1 MRTKICKLFVFI
13 TIAQL
18 CLYACCGDD
27 FNVFMTSFEFTA
39 NDEADQDASLVTN
52 ENFSLI
58 LNPEYDTQMASL
70 LSKQSGFMNMA
81 NATTCDENY
90 MVIKNATSVE
100 LRADV
105 PLFGIAP
112 GELLN
117 ERVLTKYLF
126 SNNESFPLN
135 EIILELNSD
144 NNIGSQYELRFDM
157 DIPVD
162 TTVNFTFTITFEN
175 GDEIERTSAA
185 ITFE

>member
-1 MRTKICKLFVFI
+1 MRTKIFKLIAFI

-27 FNVFMTSFEFTA
+27 FNAFMTSFEFTA
-39 NDEADQDASLVTN
+39 NDEDDEDASSVTN
-52 ENFSLI
+52 EDFSLI
-58 LNPEYDTQMASL
+58 IRPDYQVEMASL
-70 LSKQSGFMNMA
+70 LSKKAGFMNMA

-90 MVIKNATSVE
+90 MVVKNATSVE

-105 PLFGIAP
+105 PLFGIAA

-117 ERVLTKYLF
+117 ERVLTKYLY

-185 ITFE
+185 VTFE